1 MKFNR
6 ILAGA
11 ALALA
16 WPGPTPAAP
25 APAAPA
31 SGASASARADSDLP
45 ADERVRFGTLANGM
59 RYAIVVNATPAGEA
73 SLRLRIGAG
82 SLEERDDQRG
92 LAHFL
97 EHMVLNGTRHVPEG
111 EFVRRLEREGLKFG
125 PDTNASTSFDQ
136 TVYMLD
142 LARSNPEKLETALF
156 LLREVA
162 GEATLETSAIDRER
176 GIILSEERSRAGPQ
190 YRILIDEL
198 GYLFRGDL
206 LPDRLPIGTTE
217 SVRTVPRERLA
228 DFYDRYYRPERA
240 MLIAVGDFDADLVEA
255 RIRALFGDWK
265 GRGPAGPDAPPPGKV
280 ARGPESR
287 VIVEPGSPN
296 RVSLAW
302 VTAPDLGPD
311 NRAARRRNLVDRIA
325 LTILNRRLERLAT
338 TPAPPF
344 VGASASLSQQADRAR
359 VVQVS
364 AIAQTGRWREAL
376 AAIEQESRRAAQRGF
391 APAELDRE
399 IAGIRVRLQA
409 AVAGAST
416 RSTPAIAQALVSAA
430 NERDVF
436 TSPAT
441 DLASFEAAA
450 KDLTAHEVSAAAAR
464 LFVGGGPLLYLSSPV
479 PVEGGEAALTA
490 AYAESKTR
498 PVGAAL
504 VQAVKLWPYTRFGAP
519 GAVVERR
526 SLPGL
531 DSTAV
536 RFANGVRLTVKPT
549 AFKKDQVLV
558 SVRFGTGQLGLPRDR
573 ADPLWA
579 AMSGGFVAGGLGR
592 LTAEEMKQVLAG
604 TLYGVDA
611 GEDDD
616 SFTLAGATRS
626 EDFERQMQV
635 LAAYLA
641 DPGWRPTGFERLRQY
656 SATLHEQMAATPAG
670 VFGRDAGA
678 LLRSGDLRWATP
690 GREEMAATNVANAR
704 RLLAPALARGVIEVI
719 VVGDVTVEEAIRRT
733 AATFGALPR
742 RRPGRIDPAA
752 LAVRFPPAGLVTRTH
767 KGRADQ
773 GLASIAWPTA
783 DFYSDTRRSRTLNL
797 LGQVLQLRLTDEIR
811 EKQGTTYSP
820 SAGHSPS
827 DVFPGYGYL
836 AATIEA
842 PPEKLDGFFSDAFRV
857 ARDLRERPVEADE
870 LERARRPLVDNLL
883 RQRLGNAWWLSQLAG
898 AAEHPERR
906 ETILNAVEQYRA
918 ITAADLQKA
927 ARNYLDEAKA
937 WRFKAVPEAAGK
949 P

>member
-1 MKFNR
+1 MKFET
-6 ILAGA
+6 ILACVF
-11 ALALA
+11 LALA
-16 WPGPTPAAP
+16 APAP
-25 APAAPA
+25 APAAPVSA
-31 SGASASARADSDLP
+31 APASAQAGSDLP
-45 ADERVRFGTLANGM
+45 ADERVRFGTLDNGM

-92 LAHFL
+92 LAHFI

-142 LARSNPEKLETALF
+142 LARSNSEKLETALF

-162 GEATLETSAIDRER
+162 GEATLETAAIDRER

-190 YRILIDEL
+190 YRILVDEL
-198 GYLFRGDL
+198 GYLFRGDRL
-206 LPDRLPIGTTE
+206 ADRLPIGTVE
-217 SVRTVPRERLA
+217 SIRTAPRERLA

-240 MLIAVGDFDADLVEA
+240 TLIAVGDFDPAMVEA
-255 RIRALFGDWK
+255 RIRALFGDWR
-265 GRGPAGPDAPPPGKV
+265 GRGAAGADAPAPAPGR
-280 ARGPESR
+280 RGPESH

-302 VTAPDLGPD
+302 VSAPDLSAD
-311 NRAARRRNLVDRIA
+311 SAAARRRSLVDRLA

-338 TPAPPF
+338 SPAPPF

-359 VVQVS
+359 IVEVG

-376 AAIEQESRRAAQRGF
+376 AAIEQEARRAAQRGF
-391 APAELDRE
+391 VASELDRE
-399 IAGIRVRLQA
+399 VAAVRVRLQA

-430 NERDVF
+430 NERAVL

-441 DLASFEAAA
+441 DLALFEAAA
-450 KDLTAHEVSAAAAR
+450 KNLTVGEVSAAAAR
-464 LFVGGGPLLYLSSPV
+464 LFAGGGPLLYLSSPL
-479 PVEGGEAALTA
+479 PVDGGEAALTA
-490 AYAESKTR
+490 AYADSKAR
-498 PVGAAL
+498 PVGAAA
-504 VQAVKLWPYTRFGAP
+504 VQAAKSWPYSRFGIP
-519 GAVVERR
+519 GAVIERR

-531 DSTAV
+531 DATAV
-536 RFANGVRLTVKPT
+536 QFANGVRLTVKPT

-558 SVRFGTGQLGLPRDR
+558 SVRYGTGQLGLPRDR

-579 AMSGGFVAGGLGR
+579 AMSGGFVSGGLGR

-604 TLYGVDA
+604 TLYGIDA

-635 LAAYLA
+635 LAAFVG

-656 SATLHEQMAATPAG
+656 SATLHDQMAATPGG
-670 VFGRDAGA
+670 VFARDAA
-678 LLRSGDLRWATP
+678 TLLRSGDLRWATP
-690 GREEMAATNVANAR
+690 GREAMAAANVADAR
-704 RLLAPALARGVIEVI
+704 RLLAPALAHGPIEVI
-719 VVGDVTVEEAIRRT
+719 VVGDVSVDEAIRRT

-742 RRPGRIDPAA
+742 RKAERIDPAA

-783 DFYSDTRRSRTLNL
+783 DFYSDTRRARTLNL
-797 LGQVLQLRLTDEIR
+797 LGQVIQLRLTDEIR

-842 PPEKLDGFFSDAFRV
+842 PPGKLDGFFADALRV
-857 ARDLRERPVEADE
+857 ARDLRERPVGADE

-883 RQRLGNAWWLSQLAG
+883 RQRLGNAWWLTQLGG
-898 AAEHPERR
+898 AAEHPERG
-906 ETILNAVEQYRA
+906 ETILNAVEQYRG

-927 ARNYLDEAKA
+927 AQGYLDDAKA
-937 WRFKAVPEAAGK
+937 WRFKAVPEAPAK